1 MSRAPT
7 PPIVSPGNKIGGE
20 AELMRTLPRAR
31 FRGLGNKQ
39 LRLPSGTAETLEEF
53 EEGLR
58 LAGFVGKHELIAQT
72 TDGPLHFRVKVRYVS
87 IDGHWK
93 PFCAR

>member
-1 MSRAPT
+1 MSCAPT
-7 PPIVSPGNKIGGE
+7 PSIVNPSDKVGSE
-20 AELMRTLPRAR
+20 TELMRTLPRAR

-39 LRLPSGTAETLEEF
+39 VRLPSGTAETLEEF

-93 PFCAR
+93 PFRAR